1 MSKAVRFSSI
11 SIISRPWRA
20 SAAWLNRAPV
30 EDPVDRRNAPMLQ
43 VVLILLGFAP
53 PLLWLY
59 RILLSGLPWRP
70 SETASLAMS
79 LALSAIAIA
88 SLLLVRRGRFKW
100 AAGQLLA
107 VAALLMMLDY
117 ARVGFTAQAYEQPVQ
132 VIWIVIAGLVLGRL
146 ALWLMYGCHVLAFA
160 VGLVRDLSL
169 HPGDGFDAWN
179 NQLVSA
185 LITAVIFL
193 LIAIVVDRSVAALRE
208 SLREATLRG
217 DELARANVR
226 LEAEID
232 ERERMKDQLVHAQ
245 KVEAVGRL
253 ASGVAHDFN
262 HLIGLMLGYAQIGQ
276 RSGDAAELKH
286 ALAGIEIAAQRA
298 TTIAGT
304 LLNFA
309 RREATRFEVFDAG
322 EALREIK
329 PMLMQLFDSG
339 VKLDIRTP
347 KAPAPISF
355 DRAQFALVV
364 LNIAANANQA
374 MPRGGLFR
382 VTARSS
388 EDAGVEL
395 ELADTGHGM
404 SLDVQ
409 QRIFEPFFTTKP
421 RGQGTGLGLA
431 VAVNLVNGAGGEI
444 TVKSEP
450 ERGST
455 FSVRFPHPAVASS
468 SPAPGPRERV
478 APIAS

>member
-1 MSKAVRFSSI
+1 
-11 SIISRPWRA
+11 
-20 SAAWLNRAPV
+20 
-30 EDPVDRRNAPMLQ
+30 MLQ
-43 VVLILLGFAP
+43 IVLILFGFVP

-79 LALSAIAIA
+79 LALSAIAIV

-117 ARVGFTAQAYEQPVQ
+117 ARAGFTAQAYEQPVQ
-132 VIWIVIAGLVLGRL
+132 VIWIVIAGLVLGRR
-146 ALWLMYGCHVLAFA
+146 ALWLMYGCHLVAFA
-160 VGLVRDLSL
+160 LGLVRDLSL
-169 HPGDGFDAWN
+169 HSGEGFDAWN

-217 DELARANVR
+217 DELARANIR

-276 RSGDAAELKH
+276 RSGDPAELKH

-309 RREATRFEVFDAG
+309 RREATQFEVFDAG
-322 EALREIK
+322 EALREMK
-329 PMLMQLFDSG
+329 PMLAQLFDSG
-339 VKLDIRTP
+339 VKVDIETP
-347 KAPAPISF
+347 TAPAPISF
-355 DRAQFALVV
+355 DRAQFTLVV

-374 MPRGGLFR
+374 MPRGGTFR
-382 VTARSS
+382 VTARPS

-404 SLDVQ
+404 SPDVQ

-431 VAVNLVNGAGGEI
+431 VAINLVSSAGGEI
-444 TVKSEP
+444 TVESEP
-450 ERGST
+450 DRGST
-455 FSVRFPHPAVASS
+455 FHIRFLRAVPASISS
-468 SPAPGPRERV
+468 EPAYANALRQ
-478 APIAS
+478 